1 MEVIAHSIRS
11 RPQRPN
17 PCQNQ
22 FSVQSHEAAACL
34 LRRRCADRCTAFLSH
49 KTIHRHKHGG
59 THHGI
64 PDAAVFSF
72 GTVRKERSAVR
83 KGSEEH
89 GKCPVPASE
98 TAAVP
103 H

>member
-1 MEVIAHSIRS
+1 MIAHSIRS
-11 RPQRPN
+11 RTQRLN
-17 PCQNQ
+17 QRQNQ
-22 FSVQSHEAAACL
+22 IPVQPHEAAACL
-34 LRRRCADRCTAFLSH
+34 LRRRCAGRCTAFLSR
-49 KTIHRHKHGG
+49 KTIYRHKHGG

-72 GTVRKERSAVR
+72 GTVRKEWSAAG

-89 GKCPVPASE
+89 GECSVPATK

-103 H
+103 DK